1 MRKGSCKQDETS
13 RTPDLKQ
20 RVRTG
25 SILLAI
31 GLMTTM
37 GTIGCGM
44 TAASGPRTTA
54 NSASLTSNNSTG
66 ATGSNS
72 NTAGSPANT
81 SPSGNIAASNGS
93 STTPTA
99 AGAILSTSASSL
111 NFGNVQVGSSTS
123 QLITL
128 TNNSNSTLII
138 SAISTSGTGFTTTG
152 SSNITMT
159 ANQAVNI
166 YVNFVPTATGSASG
180 AVIIASNAMNSM
192 VSISLSG
199 TGVTPQSSAHSVAL
213 SWTPSSSNVVGYYVN
228 RSNTTGGPYTRVSAA
243 VDASASYT
251 DTTVSSGTYFYVVTA
266 VDSNNVESAYSN
278 EVQAIV
284 P

>member
-1 MRKGSCKQDETS
+1 MTKRSYKRNETGGTS
-13 RTPDLKQ
+13 DSKR
-20 RVRTG
+20 RVLTG
-25 SILLAI
+25 LLLLAI
-31 GLMTTM
+31 GLMTAM

-44 TAASGPRTTA
+44 TAAPGPRTTA
-54 NSASLTSNNSTG
+54 NAASPTSNNSTG
-66 ATGSNS
+66 GAGSDS
-72 NTAGSPANT
+72 NTSVSPAST
-81 SPSGNIAASNGS
+81 SSGGTITPSNGS
-93 STTPTA
+93 STTATA
-99 AGAILSTSASSL
+99 AGAILSASASGL

-152 SSNITMT
+152 SSNITMM
-159 ANQAVNI
+159 ANQAVNV
-166 YVNFVPTATGSASG
+166 YVNFAPTTTGSASG

-199 TGVTPQSSAHSVAL
+199 TGVTPQSSTRSVAL

-228 RSNTTGGPYTRVSAA
+228 RSTTTGGPYTRLSAS